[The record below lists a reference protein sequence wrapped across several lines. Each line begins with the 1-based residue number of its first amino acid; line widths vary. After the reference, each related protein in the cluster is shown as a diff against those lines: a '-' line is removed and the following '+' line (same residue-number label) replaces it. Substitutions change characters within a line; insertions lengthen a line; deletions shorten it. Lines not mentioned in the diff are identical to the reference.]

1 MVLINFLTG
10 DSPGRYTHFRP
21 SGLKAEKCQL
31 SHAGTYSG
39 PISARKMEG
48 AMTEG
53 RQETREEEVARVRSY
68 LASQA
73 KRRTPAQI
81 VEALREAHR
90 QFLEATA
97 AVPDALFRTPPGE
110 GEWTAADVLAHV
122 CLIAALDEQSIGA
135 VIERGERPSNVR
147 DVIEAASAEDT
158 REKMLAALEQ
168 SRERLIALVL
178 KADPQVHLDITWG
191 HGEFGQMNWREWLLF
206 ARVHTLDHTRQM
218 QAISLA
224 LT

>member
-1 MVLINFLTG
+1 LLINFLTG
-10 DSPGRYTHFRP
+10 DRPARYTHFRP
-21 SGLKAEKCQL
+21 FGLKAEKCQL
-31 SHAGTYSG
+31 SHAGDIPAQSLEERG
-39 PISARKMEG
+39 EG
-48 AMTEG
+48 AMTGG

-73 KRRTPAQI
+73 MRRTPTQI
-81 VEALREAHR
+81 VEVLREAHR

-122 CLIAALDEQSIGA
+122 CLIAAIDEQSIGG
-135 VIERGERPSNVR
+135 VLERGERPSNV
-147 DVIEAASAEDT
+147 DDEIVAAPAEET

-168 SRERLIALVL
+168 SRARLIALVL
-178 KADPQVHLDITWG
+178 KADPQARLDITWG

-218 QAISLA
+218 QALSLA

>member
-1 MVLINFLTG
+1 MTG
-10 DSPGRYTHFRP
+10 
-21 SGLKAEKCQL
+21 
-31 SHAGTYSG
+31 
-39 PISARKMEG
+39 
-48 AMTEG
+48 G

-73 KRRTPAQI
+73 MRRTPTQI
-81 VEALREAHR
+81 VEVLHEAHR

-122 CLIAALDEQSIGA
+122 CLIAAIDEQSIGG
-135 VIERGERPSNVR
+135 VLERGERPSNV
-147 DVIEAASAEDT
+147 DDKIVAAPAEET

-168 SRERLIALVL
+168 SRARLIALVL
-178 KADPQVHLDITWG
+178 KADPQARLDITWG

-218 QAISLA
+218 QALSLA